1 MGGIR
6 MGELVMERSQAIL
19 SAINSFGA
27 KSSIA
32 RKVKTLIHSFRR
44 CHPKCYCPKLW
55 RIPYSRR
62 RSDRRTVASIAKAK
76 EITTV
81 RRRPAALRP

>member
-1 MGGIR
+1 MAGSRQLLEQRIWAVFR

-44 CHPKCYCPKLW
+44 CHPKC
-55 RIPYSRR
+55 
-62 RSDRRTVASIAKAK
+62 
-76 EITTV
+76 
-81 RRRPAALRP
+81 